1 MKPAIFL
8 AYLDDAARTMV
19 LTKLKAMGLKPERL
33 MSDEA
38 AFFSALRKA
47 LGQHNFEMLMRAVG
61 ELDGVVRRAGE
72 ALDDPARFVAVA
84 AEVPDDVLAR
94 LGGGGSLQASRG
106 LGCPEPLAKAEALAK
121 ALLRYAPEEGARL
134 AQLEAKLW
142 EAMTKECTVLSALA
156 SQVYSVEES

>member
-1 MKPAIFL
+1 VKPAIFL

-47 LGQHNFEMLMRAVG
+47 LGQHNFEMLVRAVK

-72 ALDDPARFVAVA
+72 ALDDPAKFVAVA

-94 LGGGGSLQASRG
+94 LGGGGFLQANRG

-121 ALLRYAPEEGARL
+121 ALLRYVPEEGARL
-134 AQLEAKLW
+134 AQLEGRLW
-142 EAMTKECTVLSALA
+142 ETMTKECTVLSALA

>member
-1 MKPAIFL
+1 VKPAIFL

-121 ALLRYAPEEGARL
+121 ALLRYMPEEGARL
-134 AQLEAKLW
+134 AQLESKLW
-142 EAMTKECTVLSALA
+142 EAMAKECTVLSALA

>member
-61 ELDGVVRRAGE
+61 ELDGVVRRA
-72 ALDDPARFVAVA
+72 
-84 AEVPDDVLAR
+84 
-94 LGGGGSLQASRG
+94 
-106 LGCPEPLAKAEALAK
+106 
-121 ALLRYAPEEGARL
+121 
-134 AQLEAKLW
+134 
-142 EAMTKECTVLSALA
+142 
-156 SQVYSVEES
+156 